1 MNLDMPY
8 LISEKLKE
16 IEQKEH
22 IKVLYAAE
30 SGSRSWKV
38 SAPDSD
44 YDVRFIYMRAPQE
57 YLRLDKVSDVLEF
70 PIADNLDISGWDL
83 FKALGLL
90 KKSNPR
96 LFEWFNSPIVYSD
109 ASFANRFKPIM
120 YNYFSQKSIMSH
132 YIHTAKYQRDH
143 FLQGNSVKLKKYL
156 YALHPIMAAQW
167 VFEHKS
173 PPPIIFRELMDSVLT
188 SDIYS
193 SVEELLYKKINFPEQ
208 SVIERVPIVDDYIN
222 HSINSLEKQICT
234 IAENNALYWEELNDF
249 FLTELSYI
257 DKMNL

>member
-1 MNLDMPY
+1 MNSDMTY

-30 SGSRSWKV
+30 SGSRSWEV

-44 YDVRFIYMRAPQE
+44 YDVRFIYIRDPKE
-57 YLRLDKVSDVLEF
+57 YLRLDKVPDVLEF

-96 LFEWFNSPIVYSD
+96 LFEWLNSPIVYSD
-109 ASFANRFKPIM
+109 ESFANRFKPIM
-120 YNYFSQKSIMSH
+120 YKYFSPKSIMSH
-132 YIHTAKYQRDH
+132 YIHTAKHQRDH
-143 FLQGNSVKLKKYL
+143 FLQGENAKLKKYL
-156 YALHPIMAAQW
+156 YTLHPIMAAQW
-167 VFEHKS
+167 VFEHKT
-173 PPPIIFRELMDSVLT
+173 PPPIIFRELMDSVLPR
-188 SDIYS
+188 DIYGF
-193 SVEELLYKKINFPEQ
+193 VEDLLNKKTNFPEQ
-208 SVIERVPIVDDYIN
+208 SLIERIQIVDDYIN
-222 HSINSLEKQICT
+222 HSINSLEKQIS
-234 IAENNALYWEELNDF
+234 ALDEVNALDWKELNDF

-257 DKMNL
+257 DNLNL

>member
-1 MNLDMPY
+1 MIY

-22 IKVLYAAE
+22 VKVLYAAE

-44 YDVRFIYMRAPQE
+44 YDVRFIYIRNPQD
-57 YLRLDKVSDVLEF
+57 YLRLDKEPDVLDF

-109 ASFANRFKPIM
+109 TSFANRFKPIM
-120 YNYFSQKSIMSH
+120 YNYFSPKSIMSH
-132 YIHTAKYQRDH
+132 YLHTAKHQRDH
-143 FLQGNSVKLKKYL
+143 FLQGNNVKLKKYL
-156 YALHPIMAAQW
+156 YAIHPIMAAQW
-167 VFEHKS
+167 VFEHKT
-173 PPPIIFRELMDSVLT
+173 PPPIIFRELMDSELPR
-188 SDIYS
+188 DIYS
-193 SVEELLYKKINFPEQ
+193 SVEELLYRKINFPEQ
-208 SVIERVPIVDDYIN
+208 SVIERIPMVDDYIN
-222 HSINSLEKQICT
+222 CSINSLEKQISFLDEVNT
-234 IAENNALYWEELNDF
+234 LDWASLNNF